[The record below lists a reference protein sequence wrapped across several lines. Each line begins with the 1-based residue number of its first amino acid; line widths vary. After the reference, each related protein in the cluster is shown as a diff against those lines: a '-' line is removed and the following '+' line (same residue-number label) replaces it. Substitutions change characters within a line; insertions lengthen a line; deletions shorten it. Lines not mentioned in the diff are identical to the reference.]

1 MTPSLITLFFS
12 SFNLLAKEVIHCLE
26 DFLNSSLKK
35 TFKNISSFD
44 LTFNKSGKYFRI
56 VKLLFACS
64 KLTNQPENL
73 PKFEIFRG

>member
-1 MTPSLITLFFS
+1 
-12 SFNLLAKEVIHCLE
+12 
-26 DFLNSSLKK
+26 
-35 TFKNISSFD
+35 